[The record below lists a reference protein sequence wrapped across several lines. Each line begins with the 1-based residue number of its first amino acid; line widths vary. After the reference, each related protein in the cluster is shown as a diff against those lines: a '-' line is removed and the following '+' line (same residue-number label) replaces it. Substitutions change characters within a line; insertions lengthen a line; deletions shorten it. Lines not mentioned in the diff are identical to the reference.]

1 MSQIDSKPWY
11 QQVWPWVLISL
22 PVISVCVNMVLISL
36 ALNTEDSL
44 VVDDYYK
51 KGKGINL
58 ELSRVKK
65 AKELGLSANIQ
76 FDKDF
81 VILTLLGYQPTDRT
95 ALTLHLRHT
104 TLSRKDQTITLVADA
119 SGRYRGRLAADING
133 KWNLTVE
140 PFSKQWKLQQAV
152 FVSGS
157 SHLTLTP

>member
-1 MSQIDSKPWY
+1 MSDIDSKPWY
-11 QQVWPWVLISL
+11 KQFWPWLLISL
-22 PVISVCVNMVLISL
+22 PVISVCVNMILISL

-65 AKELGLSANIQ
+65 AQELGLSANITV
-76 FDKDF
+76 DKGF
-81 VILTLLGYQPTDRT
+81 VILTLLHYQPTDRT

-104 TLSRKDQTITLVADA
+104 TLSRKDQTVTLVADA
-119 SGRYRGRLAADING
+119 SGRYRGQLSADIKG

-140 PFSKQWKLQQAV
+140 PFDKQWKLQQAV
-152 FVSGS
+152 FINDS
-157 SHLTLTP
+157 SNLTLTP